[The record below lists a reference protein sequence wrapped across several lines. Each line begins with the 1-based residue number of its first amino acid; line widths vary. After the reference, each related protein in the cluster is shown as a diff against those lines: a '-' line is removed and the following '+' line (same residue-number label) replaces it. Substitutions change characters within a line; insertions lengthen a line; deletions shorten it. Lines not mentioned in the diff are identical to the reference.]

1 MKPLYSTDA
10 VAAALYWMV
19 IIVWIVS
26 EASAFFR
33 GVTIARDRR
42 QDRLSGPALIGGLLL
57 SLWVG
62 TPLASIVT
70 GAAMTVGRPVIFVF
84 GLVLALAGIALRQYA
99 IASLGRFFTVRVMT
113 RPDQTVVE
121 SGPYRYV
128 RHPSYSGSLVTL
140 LGVLLCS
147 TNWLTL
153 ACFAL
158 ALPGFL
164 YRIRVEEGALLDALG
179 QPYRDYMGRTK
190 RLVPFLL

>member
-1 MKPLYSTDA
+1 VKPLYSTDA

>member
-1 MKPLYSTDA
+1 VKPLYSTDA

-128 RHPSYSGSLVTL
+128 CHPSYSGSLVTL

-190 RLVPFLL
+190 RLVPFVV